1 MNPEE
6 RLHNRLREALHDRAD
21 QIEVDLP
28 RVHDLTEAKL
38 AAPRHRRTWPLLA
51 AAAAAVAV
59 VAAGVTILGR
69 SGAPS
74 PTHPPAVSGPH
85 GPYAP
90 HGPQPGDVVTR
101 FSCPHRSTVR
111 FDPVAK
117 DLSFV
122 PSLEHGPRWFAAQME
137 APRFAFQVNGDTATL
152 RLGNADGSL
161 GSVSTFARA
170 ADGRWQV
177 VRATKCVNGPQLATN
192 RVTRQMSAPSIPTQ
206 QAQDLAHGC
215 GAPTFVD
222 GTGYYDTAGLLRHAW
237 TFAARCP
244 DGSARLTMATGTG
257 TAAAPL
263 PASGTPKPVDLSR
276 LLPGEV
282 RGQVALWAL
291 FDPHHSVADLSA
303 QLNDGRSVAARVVAL
318 HGHQGTV
325 YLVLAP
331 RTELAR
337 LAVRPIQGTT
347 RSYTAVN
354 PPGWRQ

>member
-1 MNPEE
+1 MSLEDRIRDALQEQADRVDIDVHRVRRLTAE
-6 RLHNRLREALHDRAD
+6 RTVGARRRRA
-21 QIEVDLP
+21 
-28 RVHDLTEAKL
+28 
-38 AAPRHRRTWPLLA
+38 RTLL

-59 VAAGVTILGR
+59 VAGGVTALVR
-69 SGAPS
+69 AYA
-74 PTHPPAVSGPH
+74 PAVSTPPATTGPH
-85 GPYAP
+85 GLLRPHAP
-90 HGPQPGDVVTR
+90 KVGGVAAT
-101 FSCPHRSTVR
+101 FACPDRTTVR
-111 FDPVAK
+111 FGPGTRN
-117 DLSFV
+117 LSFV
-122 PSLEHGPRWFAAQME
+122 PSVDRGPRWFAARMR
-137 APRFAFQVNGDTATL
+137 APRYAFAVTGDTATL